1 MGAED
6 DVWGPEGPEPAPG
19 STRGRFPNYTVA
31 IHGCRADNLALMSLE
46 FSALVVLHGAC
57 ALVYALLSALIVV
70 RRPLSR
76 TAAWLALACL
86 VTAFWAVSV
95 VLFRDTPTTGLPG
108 WLELARAGAWYGF
121 ILHLYRRS
129 VAARGQLMQA
139 FSTMGLLAL
148 LVVGGLALT
157 NMLESQTPNTLW
169 LVGVGVRLGI
179 AVCNILLLENLYFN
193 TPPETRWHVNLLCV
207 ALGGM
212 FLYDLVLYSDA
223 ALFHG
228 ISRPLFESRAP
239 ATMIAAP
246 LIAIAAVRDRRW
258 KVDIHVSRDVV
269 FHSLT
274 LVISGVFLMGLA
286 LTGEVF
292 RRGGAEWGH
301 VVEVSLLCAGV
312 VTIAVL
318 LTSGSMRSRIRGVLV
333 DNFFSHRY
341 DYRREWMRCID
352 TLTAPDA
359 FIGLHK
365 RAIRAV
371 AEVVD
376 SPAGVLFVRA
386 PEDVAFQWAGSLNT
400 PAVTAPIP
408 PGHPIVP
415 AFADGDRIAVL
426 EELPEAASWFAEI
439 PRAWLA
445 VPLNHFGNLIGFVVL
460 ARSRAQFKLDHEVFQ
475 LLRVVGREV
484 ASRVAEQR
492 AAQILSQTR
501 ELREYSQRFAFVLH
515 DIKNVSGQLSM
526 LLANAE
532 VHADN
537 PEFQRDMLA
546 TVRASV
552 GKITRLLSRLQAD
565 RQERSHALIDPVE
578 RLKEIVE
585 TVLAARPARAPQ
597 RGAKAVP
604 AVIGPPGEGMADPG
618 LPNGLGGIAIDPE
631 SFDAVALH
639 LLNNAIEA
647 SPPNTAVR
655 VEVRREGLSL
665 VIDIADQGPGMSP
678 EFIRDELFR
687 PFASTKGDG
696 HGIGVYQARELL
708 REAGGDLLVLSRA
721 GSGTTMRLLLP
732 MVGAAAVDAPQF
744 AA

>member
-1 MGAED
+1 MGVEF
-6 DVWGPEGPEPAPG
+6 PAL
-19 STRGRFPNYTVA
+19 
-31 IHGCRADNLALMSLE
+31 I
-46 FSALVVLHGAC
+46 VLHGAC
-57 ALVYALLSALIVV
+57 AFVYAVLCALILV
-70 RRPLSR
+70 RPPLSR
-76 TAAWLALACL
+76 TAAWLALACF
-86 VTAFWAVSV
+86 VTAAWAVTV
-95 VLFRDTPTTGLPG
+95 VVFHDAPTSGAPG
-108 WLELARAGAWYGF
+108 WLELARAAAWYGF

-129 VAARGQLMQA
+129 VVRGQLMQA

-148 LVVGGLALT
+148 LVIGGLVLT
-157 NMLESQTPNTLW
+157 NMLESPAPGVLW

-193 TPPETRWHVNLLCV
+193 TPLESRWHINLLCV

-239 ATMIAAP
+239 AAIIAAP
-246 LIAIAAVRDRRW
+246 LIAISAVRDRRW
-258 KVDIHVSRDVV
+258 KIDIHVSREVV

-274 LVISGVFLMGLA
+274 LVISGMFLIALA

-312 VTIAVL
+312 VTIAVM
-318 LTSGSMRSRIRGVLV
+318 LTSGSMRSRMRGLLV
-333 DNFFSHRY
+333 DNFFTHRY
-341 DYRREWMRCID
+341 DYRREWMRCIE

-408 PGHPIVP
+408 PGHPLVP

-426 EELPEAASWFAEI
+426 EELPDAASWFAEI

-460 ARSRAQFKLDHEVFQ
+460 TRSRAQFKLDYEVFQ

-532 VHADN
+532 VHAEN
-537 PEFQRDMLA
+537 PEFQRDMLS

-565 RQERSHALIDPVE
+565 RQERSHALIDPLE

-585 TVLAARPARAPQ
+585 TTPVARPHNMPAPYVSEGFGSGPAIDRRSAGAPLDQ
-597 RGAKAVP
+597 TSAWRGIEV
-604 AVIGPPGEGMADPG
+604 VG
-618 LPNGLGGIAIDPE
+618 LNQDGSFAHQLGGVAIEAE
-631 SFDAVALH
+631 SFDAVATH

-647 SPPNTAVR
+647 SPPNVPVR
-655 VEVRREGLSL
+655 VEVRREALSMI
-665 VIDIADQGPGMSP
+665 IDIVDEGPGMSP

-687 PFASTKGDG
+687 PFASTKDAG

-708 REAGGDLLVLSRA
+708 REAGGDLLVLSRL

-732 MVGAAAVDAPQF
+732 IVRTAPVDTPRF

>member
-1 MGAED
+1 M
-6 DVWGPEGPEPAPG
+6 GPEE
-19 STRGRFPNYTVA
+19 
-31 IHGCRADNLALMSLE
+31 L
-46 FSALVVLHGAC
+46 SALVVLHALC
-57 ALVYALLSALIVV
+57 ALVYGVLCALILA
-70 RRPLSR
+70 RRPLNR
-76 TAAWLALACL
+76 TPAWLALACFT
-86 VTAFWAVSV
+86 TALWALAVALDRSSPV
-95 VLFRDTPTTGLPG
+95 TGLPG
-108 WLELARAGAWYGF
+108 WLEMARAAAWYAF

-139 FSTMGLLAL
+139 FATMGLLAF
-148 LVVGGLALT
+148 LVVGGLTLT
-157 NMLESQTPNTLW
+157 NLLESPTPATLW
-169 LVGVGVRLGI
+169 LLGIGVRLGI
-179 AVCNILLLENLYFN
+179 AVCNVLLLENLYFN
-193 TPPETRWHVNLLCV
+193 TPVEARWHINLLCV
-207 ALGGM
+207 AIGGM
-212 FLYDLVLYSDA
+212 FLYDLVLYADA
-223 ALFHG
+223 ALFHV

-239 ATMIAAP
+239 VAIIAAP
-246 LIAIAAVRDRRW
+246 LIAIAATRDRRW
-258 KVDIHVSRDVV
+258 NVDIHVSRDVV

-274 LVISGVFLMGLA
+274 LVMSGVFLIGLA

-292 RRGGAEWGH
+292 RRSGAEWGH

-312 VTIAVL
+312 ATIAVM
-318 LTSGSMRSRIRGVLV
+318 LTSGSMRSRLRGVLV

-359 FIGLHK
+359 FTGLYK
-365 RAIRAV
+365 RAILAV

-400 PAVTAPIP
+400 PAVTEPIP
-408 PGHPIVP
+408 PGHDLIA
-415 AFADGDRIAVL
+415 AFGDGDRIAVL
-426 EELPEAASWFAEI
+426 EQLPDADIWFREI

-445 VPLNHFGNLIGFVVL
+445 VPLSHFGNLIGCVVL
-460 ARSRAQFKLDHEVFQ
+460 ARSRAPFKLDHEVFQ

-484 ASRVAEQR
+484 ASRIAEER

-501 ELREYSQRFAFVLH
+501 ELRDYSQRFAFVLH

-552 GKITRLLSRLQAD
+552 GKISRLLSRLQAE
-565 RQERSHALIDPVE
+565 RQERVHALIDPLE
-578 RLKEIVE
+578 RLRDIVE
-585 TVLAARPARAPQ
+585 TAATTS
-597 RGAKAVP
+597 RGTIT
-604 AVIGPPGEGMADPG
+604 VIGPVIGPVTGNSPRGDPG
-618 LPNGLGGIAIDPE
+618 AGAGGGQRGDGRALGGIAIDPE
-631 SFDAVALH
+631 AFDAVAAH

-647 SPPNTAVR
+647 SPPNAEVR
-655 VEVRREGLSL
+655 VEVRRETLSMM
-665 VIDIADQGPGMSP
+665 IDIVDSGPGMSP

-687 PFASTKGDG
+687 PFASTKRAG

-708 REAGGDLLVLSRA
+708 REAGGDLLVLSRV
-721 GSGTTMRLLLP
+721 GSGTTMRMLLP
-732 MVGAAAVDAPQF
+732 MVRLASVDAPPV

>member
-1 MGAED
+1 
-6 DVWGPEGPEPAPG
+6 
-19 STRGRFPNYTVA
+19 
-31 IHGCRADNLALMSLE
+31 MSVD
-46 FSALVVLHGAC
+46 FSAMIVLHGGCAFVYAVLC
-57 ALVYALLSALIVV
+57 ALILA
-70 RRPLSR
+70 RPPISR
-76 TAAWLALACL
+76 TAAYLALACL
-86 VTAFWAVSV
+86 VTALWAFSV
-95 VLFRDTPTTGLPG
+95 VIFRDAPGSGPSG
-108 WLELARAGAWYGF
+108 WLELARAAAWYAF

-139 FSTMGLLAL
+139 FSTMGLLAFL
-148 LVVGGLALT
+148 MVGGLVLS
-157 NMLESQTPNTLW
+157 NLLQGQTPGTLW
-169 LVGVGVRLGI
+169 LVGIGVRLGI
-179 AVCNILLLENLYFN
+179 AVCNILMLENLYFN
-193 TPPETRWHVNLLCV
+193 TPPEARWHVNLLCV

-258 KVDIHVSRDVV
+258 KVDIHVSRGVV

-292 RRGGAEWGH
+292 RRVGAEWGH

-312 VTIAVL
+312 VTIAVM

-333 DNFFSHRY
+333 DNFFSARY

-365 RAIRAV
+365 RAIGAV

-408 PGHPIVP
+408 PGHPLVP

-426 EELPEAASWFAEI
+426 EELPDAATWFEEI

-460 ARSRAQFKLDHEVFQ
+460 ARSRAPFKLDREVFQ

-501 ELREYSQRFAFVLH
+501 ELRDYSQRFAFVLH

-532 VHADN
+532 VHAEN

-552 GKITRLLSRLQAD
+552 GKITRLLARLQAD
-565 RQERSHALIDPVE
+565 RRERSHALIDPVE

-585 TVLAARPARAPQ
+585 TAMEARSAG
-597 RGAKAVP
+597 RGVAIA
-604 AVIGPPGEGMADPG
+604 G
-618 LPNGLGGIAIDPE
+618 LTGDGLVASQLGGVAIDAE
-631 SFDAVALH
+631 SFDAVAAH

-647 SPPNTAVR
+647 SPPDSEVR
-655 VEVRREGLSL
+655 VEVRREALSV
-665 VIDIADQGPGMSP
+665 VIDIIDEGAGMSP

-696 HGIGVYQARELL
+696 HGIGVYQARELV
-708 REAGGDLLVLSRA
+708 REAGGDLLVLSRV

-732 MVGAAAVDAPQF
+732 MVRVAAADEPRF

>member
-1 MGAED
+1 MSFTF
-6 DVWGPEGPEPAPG
+6 PAM
-19 STRGRFPNYTVA
+19 V
-31 IHGCRADNLALMSLE
+31 I
-46 FSALVVLHGAC
+46 LHGGC
-57 ALVYALLSALIVV
+57 ALVYAILSALILI
-70 RRPLSR
+70 RRPLNR
-76 TAAWLALACL
+76 TAAWLGFACL
-86 VTAFWAVSV
+86 ITASWAVSV
-95 VLFRDTPTTGLPG
+95 ALYWATPASGLPG
-108 WLELARAGAWYGF
+108 WLELARSAAWYGF

-129 VAARGQLMQA
+129 VAVRGQMMQA
-139 FSTMGLLAL
+139 FSTMGLLTF
-148 LVVGGLALT
+148 LVVGGLTLT
-157 NMLESQTPNTLW
+157 NLLDGQAPSTFW
-169 LVGVGVRLGI
+169 LLDIGVRLGI

-193 TPPETRWHVNLLCV
+193 TPPEARWHVNLLCV
-207 ALGGM
+207 ALGGL
-212 FLYDLVLYSDA
+212 FLYDLVLYADA
-223 ALFHG
+223 ALFREM
-228 ISRPLFESRAP
+228 SRKIFEGRAP
-239 ATMIAAP
+239 AMMIAAP
-246 LIAIAAVRDRRW
+246 LIAIAAARDRRW
-258 KVDIHVSRDVV
+258 KVDIHVSREVV

-286 LTGEVF
+286 VTGEIF

-301 VVEVSLLCAGV
+301 VAEVTLVSTGLV
-312 VTIAVL
+312 AVAVM

-352 TLTAPDA
+352 MLTAPDA

-365 RAIRAV
+365 RAVRAI

-408 PGHPIVP
+408 PGHPLIP
-415 AFADGDRIAVL
+415 LFGDGDGIAVL
-426 EELPEAASWFAEI
+426 DSGPDAREWFPEI

-460 ARSRAQFKLDHEVFQ
+460 TRSRAQFKLDPEVFE

-492 AAQILSQTR
+492 SAQILSQTR

-552 GKITRLLSRLQAD
+552 GKITRLLTRLQAE
-565 RQERSHALIDPVE
+565 RQERSHALINPVE
-578 RLKEIVE
+578 RLRQVIDGIRLSRGVSVALTDDAAVDGLAMDVE
-585 TVLAARPARAPQ
+585 A
-597 RGAKAVP
+597 
-604 AVIGPPGEGMADPG
+604 
-618 LPNGLGGIAIDPE
+618 
-631 SFDAVALH
+631 FDAVIVH

-647 SPPNTAVR
+647 SHPGGEIRIDT
-655 VEVRREGLSL
+655 RREGMSMI
-665 VIDIADQGPGMSP
+665 IDLTDDGPGMSP

-708 REAGGDLLVLSRA
+708 REAGGDLLVLSQA

-732 MVGAAAVDAPQF
+732 VVRAAIADAPRAAA
-744 AA
+744 

>member
-1 MGAED
+1 
-6 DVWGPEGPEPAPG
+6 
-19 STRGRFPNYTVA
+19 
-31 IHGCRADNLALMSLE
+31 MSLA
-46 FSALVVLHGAC
+46 FPAMVVLHGGC
-57 ALVYALLSALIVV
+57 AVVYLILSALILV

-76 TAAWLALACL
+76 TAVWLAAACL
-86 VTAFWAVSV
+86 ITMAWALSVAFYWR
-95 VLFRDTPTTGLPG
+95 FPTVGVPS
-108 WLELARAGAWYGF
+108 WLELARSAAWYGF

-129 VAARGQLMQA
+129 IDARGQLMQV
-139 FSTMGLLAL
+139 FSTMGLIAL
-148 LVVGGLALT
+148 LLVGGLALT
-157 NMLESQTPNTLW
+157 TLLGGQAPSTLW
-169 LVGVGVRLGI
+169 LINIGVRLGI

-193 TPPETRWHVNLLCV
+193 TPADARWHVNLLCV

-223 ALFHG
+223 ALFRD
-228 ISRPLFESRAP
+228 ISRPLIEGRAP

-246 LIAIAAVRDRRW
+246 LIAIAAARDRRW

-274 LVISGVFLMGLA
+274 LIISGIFLMGLG
-286 LTGEVF
+286 LTGEIF
-292 RRGGAEWGH
+292 RRGGAEWGQ
-301 VVEVSLLCAGV
+301 VAQVSLVCAGL

-318 LTSGSMRSRIRGVLV
+318 LTSGSMRSRIRGILV

-365 RAIRAV
+365 RAVRAI

-408 PGHPIVP
+408 PGHPLVP
-415 AFADGDRIAVL
+415 AFADGDRVVVL
-426 EELPEAASWFAEI
+426 EELPGASEWFEEI

-460 ARSRAQFKLDHEVFQ
+460 TRSRAQFKLDWEVFE
-475 LLRVVGREV
+475 LLRVIGREV

-492 AAQILSQTR
+492 SAQILSQTR

-532 VHADN
+532 VHAEN
-537 PEFQRDMLA
+537 PEFQKDMLA

-552 GKITRLLSRLQAD
+552 GKITRLLTRLQPD
-565 RQERSHALIDPVE
+565 RQERSHALIDPAE
-578 RLKEIVE
+578 RV
-585 TVLAARPARAPQ
+585 R
-597 RGAKAVP
+597 
-604 AVIGPPGEGMADPG
+604 AVIGSGSNVRSAQVDLIDGAG
-618 LPNGLGGIAIDPE
+618 TGGVAIDPE
-631 SFDAVALH
+631 SFDAVVSH

-647 SPPNTAVR
+647 SAPGVPVR
-655 VEVRREGLSL
+655 IEIRPDAMSM
-665 VIDIADQGPGMSP
+665 VIDIIDEGPGMSP

-687 PFASTKGDG
+687 PFSSTKGGG

-708 REAGGDLLVLSRA
+708 REAGGDLLVLSREK
-721 GSGTTMRLLLP
+721 SGTTMRLLLP
-732 MVGAAAVDAPQF
+732 VVRGAVVDAV
-744 AA
+744 

>member
-1 MGAED
+1 
-6 DVWGPEGPEPAPG
+6 
-19 STRGRFPNYTVA
+19 
-31 IHGCRADNLALMSLE
+31 MSLE

-57 ALVYALLSALIVV
+57 AFVYTLLSALIVV

-86 VTAFWAVSV
+86 VTAFWAVAV
-95 VLFRDTPTTGLPG
+95 VWFRNAPTTGLPG

-157 NMLESQTPNTLW
+157 NLLESQTPSTLW
-169 LVGVGVRLGI
+169 LVGIGVRLGI

-246 LIAIAAVRDRRW
+246 LIAMAAVRDRRW

-426 EELPEAASWFAEI
+426 EELPDAASWFQEI

-578 RLKEIVE
+578 RLREIVDAA
-585 TVLAARPARAPQ
+585 LAARASRMNS
-597 RGAKAVP
+597 VP
-604 AVIGPPGEGMADPG
+604 AVIGPMGEGTLDPA
-618 LPNGLGGIAIDPE
+618 LLNGLGGVAIDPE
-631 SFDAVALH
+631 SFDAVAAH
-639 LLNNAIEA
+639 LLDNAIEA
-647 SPPNTAVR
+647 SPPDRPVR
-655 VEVRREGLSL
+655 VAARREGLSM
-665 VIDIADQGPGMSP
+665 VIDIADEGAGMSP
-678 EFIRDELFR
+678 EVVRDELFR

-708 REAGGDLLVLSRA
+708 REAGGDLLVLSRV

-732 MVGAAAVDAPQF
+732 MVGAVSVDVPQF

>member
-1 MGAED
+1 MSFTF
-6 DVWGPEGPEPAPG
+6 PAM
-19 STRGRFPNYTVA
+19 V
-31 IHGCRADNLALMSLE
+31 I
-46 FSALVVLHGAC
+46 LHGGC
-57 ALVYALLSALIVV
+57 ALVYAILSALILI
-70 RRPLSR
+70 RRPLNR
-76 TAAWLALACL
+76 TAAWLGFACL
-86 VTAFWAVSV
+86 ITASWAVSV
-95 VLFRDTPTTGLPG
+95 ALYWVTPASGLPG
-108 WLELARAGAWYGF
+108 WLELARSAAWYGF

-129 VAARGQLMQA
+129 VAVRGQMMQA
-139 FSTMGLLAL
+139 FSTMGLLTF
-148 LVVGGLALT
+148 LVVGGLTLT
-157 NMLESQTPNTLW
+157 NLLYGQAPSTFW
-169 LVGVGVRLGI
+169 LLDIGVRLGI

-193 TPPETRWHVNLLCV
+193 TPPEARWHVNLLCV
-207 ALGGM
+207 ALGGL
-212 FLYDLVLYSDA
+212 FLYDLVLYADA
-223 ALFHG
+223 ALFREM
-228 ISRPLFESRAP
+228 SRKIFEGRAP
-239 ATMIAAP
+239 AMMIAAP
-246 LIAIAAVRDRRW
+246 LIAIAAARDRRW
-258 KVDIHVSRDVV
+258 KVDIHVSREVV

-286 LTGEVF
+286 VTGEIF

-301 VVEVSLLCAGV
+301 VAEVTLVSTGLV
-312 VTIAVL
+312 AVAVM

-352 TLTAPDA
+352 MLTAPDA

-365 RAIRAV
+365 RAVRAI

-408 PGHPIVP
+408 PGHPLIP
-415 AFADGDRIAVL
+415 LFGDGDGIAVL
-426 EELPEAASWFAEI
+426 DSGPDAREWFPEI

-460 ARSRAQFKLDHEVFQ
+460 TRSRAQFKLDPEVFE

-492 AAQILSQTR
+492 SAQILSQTR

-552 GKITRLLSRLQAD
+552 GKITRLLTRLQAE
-565 RQERSHALIDPVE
+565 RQERSHALINPVE
-578 RLKEIVE
+578 RLRQVIDGIRLSRGVSVALTDDAAVDGLAMDVE
-585 TVLAARPARAPQ
+585 A
-597 RGAKAVP
+597 
-604 AVIGPPGEGMADPG
+604 
-618 LPNGLGGIAIDPE
+618 
-631 SFDAVALH
+631 FDAVIVH

-647 SPPNTAVR
+647 SHPGGEIRIDT
-655 VEVRREGLSL
+655 RREGMSMI
-665 VIDIADQGPGMSP
+665 IDLTDDGPGMSP

-708 REAGGDLLVLSRA
+708 REAGGDLLVLSQA

-732 MVGAAAVDAPQF
+732 VVRAAIADAPHAAA
-744 AA
+744 

>member
-1 MGAED
+1 
-6 DVWGPEGPEPAPG
+6 
-19 STRGRFPNYTVA
+19 
-31 IHGCRADNLALMSLE
+31 
-46 FSALVVLHGAC
+46 LVVLHGAC
-57 ALVYALLSALIVV
+57 AVVYAILSALIVA
-70 RRPLSR
+70 RRPVSR
-76 TAAWLALACL
+76 TAAWLTFACL

-95 VLFRDTPTTGLPG
+95 VVFRDTPTTGLPG

-148 LVVGGLALT
+148 LVIGGLTLT
-157 NMLESQTPNTLW
+157 NLLEGQTPATLW

-193 TPPETRWHVNLLCV
+193 TAPEARWHVNLLCV

-258 KVDIHVSRDVV
+258 KVDIHVSREVV

-274 LVISGVFLMGLA
+274 LVMSGVFLMGLA

-359 FIGLHK
+359 YIGLHK

-400 PAVTAPIP
+400 PAVTTPIP

-426 EELPEAASWFAEI
+426 EELPDAAAWFEEI

-460 ARSRAQFKLDHEVFQ
+460 TRSRAQYKLDHEVFQ

-492 AAQILSQTR
+492 AVQILSQTR

-565 RQERSHALIDPVE
+565 RQERSHALIDPME
-578 RLKEIVE
+578 RLKEIVDAA
-585 TVLAARPARAPQ
+585 LAARPAVKAK
-597 RGAKAVP
+597 RGARREPALP
-604 AVIGPPGEGMADPG
+604 AVIGPTGDAPFGGS
-618 LPNGLGGIAIDPE
+618 GLGGVAIDPE
-631 SFDAVALH
+631 AFDAVATH

-647 SPPNTAVR
+647 TPPAVPVR
-655 VEVRREGLSL
+655 VDMRREGLSM
-665 VIDIADQGPGMSP
+665 VIDIVDEGPGMSP

-696 HGIGVYQARELL
+696 HGIGVFQARELL
-708 REAGGDLLVLSRA
+708 REAGGDLLVLSRV

-732 MVGAAAVDAPQF
+732 MVGAASVDAPQV

>member
-1 MGAED
+1 MSFNF
-6 DVWGPEGPEPAPG
+6 PAMM
-19 STRGRFPNYTVA
+19 T
-31 IHGCRADNLALMSLE
+31 
-46 FSALVVLHGAC
+46 LHGGGA
-57 ALVYALLSALIVV
+57 AIYAILCGLILV

-76 TAAWLALACL
+76 SAAWLALACL
-86 VTAFWAVSV
+86 ITALWAAAV
-95 VLFRDTPTTGLPG
+95 VLCPSTPTSGLPG
-108 WLELARAGAWYGF
+108 WLELARSAAWYAF

-129 VAARGQLMQA
+129 VAASGQLMQA
-139 FSTMGLLAL
+139 FSTMGLLGF
-148 LVVGGLALT
+148 LVVGGLVLT
-157 NMLESQTPNTLW
+157 NLVEGQTPATLW
-169 LVGVGVRLGI
+169 LVGIGVRLGI
-179 AVCNILLLENLYFN
+179 AVCNLLLLENLYFN
-193 TPPETRWHVNLLCV
+193 TPPEARWHVNLLCV

-212 FLYDLVLYSDA
+212 FLYDLVLYSEA
-223 ALFHG
+223 VLFHA

-246 LIAIAAVRDRRW
+246 LLALAAVRDRRW

-274 LVISGVFLMGLA
+274 LVISGLFLMGLA

-292 RRGGAEWGH
+292 RRTGAEWGH
-301 VVEVSLLCAGV
+301 IAEVSLLCAGV

-318 LTSGSMRSRIRGVLV
+318 LTSGSMRSRVRSGLV

-352 TLTAPDA
+352 TLTTPDA
-359 FIGLHK
+359 FVGLHK

-408 PGHPIVP
+408 PGHPLVP
-415 AFADGDRIAVL
+415 TFADGDRIAVL
-426 EELPEAASWFAEI
+426 EQLPDAATWFEEI

-460 ARSRAQFKLDHEVFQ
+460 ARSRAPFKLDREVFQ

-501 ELREYSQRFAFVLH
+501 ELRDYSQRFAFVLH

-565 RQERSHALIDPVE
+565 RQERNHALIDPVA
-578 RLKEIVE
+578 RMNDIIATAPE
-585 TVLAARPARAPQ
+585 TRSPGSCSNTVTI
-597 RGAKAVP
+597 
-604 AVIGPPGEGMADPG
+604 IGLTGDGT
-618 LPNGLGGIAIDPE
+618 LSQLGGVAIDAE
-631 SFDAVALH
+631 SFDAVAAH
-639 LLNNAIEA
+639 LLDNAIEA
-647 SPPNTAVR
+647 SPTDQSVR
-655 VEVRREGLSL
+655 VEVRRESLS
-665 VIDIADQGPGMSP
+665 VIIDITDTGSGMTP

-687 PFASTKGDG
+687 PFASTKRDG
-696 HGIGVYQARELL
+696 HGIGVWQARELL
-708 REAGGDLLVLSRA
+708 REAGGDLLVLSRV

-732 MVGAAAVDAPQF
+732 MVRAAAADAPQY

>member
-1 MGAED
+1 MSFTF
-6 DVWGPEGPEPAPG
+6 PAM
-19 STRGRFPNYTVA
+19 V
-31 IHGCRADNLALMSLE
+31 I
-46 FSALVVLHGAC
+46 LHGGC
-57 ALVYALLSALIVV
+57 ALVYAILSALILI
-70 RRPLSR
+70 RRPLNR
-76 TAAWLALACL
+76 TAAWLGFACL
-86 VTAFWAVSV
+86 ITASWAVSV
-95 VLFRDTPTTGLPG
+95 TLYWVTPASGLPG
-108 WLELARAGAWYGF
+108 WLELARSAAWYGF

-129 VAARGQLMQA
+129 VAVRGQMMQA
-139 FSTMGLLAL
+139 FSTMGLLTF
-148 LVVGGLALT
+148 LVVGGLTLT
-157 NMLESQTPNTLW
+157 NLLDGQAPSTFW
-169 LVGVGVRLGI
+169 LLDIGVRLGI

-193 TPPETRWHVNLLCV
+193 TPPEARWHVNLLCV
-207 ALGGM
+207 ALGGL
-212 FLYDLVLYSDA
+212 FLYDLVLYADA
-223 ALFHG
+223 ALFREM
-228 ISRPLFESRAP
+228 SRKIFEGRAP
-239 ATMIAAP
+239 AMMIAAP
-246 LIAIAAVRDRRW
+246 LIAIAAARDRRW
-258 KVDIHVSRDVV
+258 KVDIHVSREVV

-286 LTGEVF
+286 VTGEIF

-301 VVEVSLLCAGV
+301 VAEVTLVSTGLV
-312 VTIAVL
+312 AVAVM

-352 TLTAPDA
+352 MLTAPDA

-365 RAIRAV
+365 RAVRAI

-408 PGHPIVP
+408 PGHPLIP
-415 AFADGDRIAVL
+415 LFGDGDGIAVL
-426 EELPEAASWFAEI
+426 DSGPDAREWFPEI

-460 ARSRAQFKLDHEVFQ
+460 TRSRAQFKLDPEVFE

-492 AAQILSQTR
+492 SAQILSQTR

-552 GKITRLLSRLQAD
+552 GKITRLLTRLQAE
-565 RQERSHALIDPVE
+565 RQERSHALINPVE
-578 RLKEIVE
+578 RLRQVIDGIRLSRGVSVALTDDAAVDGLAMDVE
-585 TVLAARPARAPQ
+585 A
-597 RGAKAVP
+597 
-604 AVIGPPGEGMADPG
+604 
-618 LPNGLGGIAIDPE
+618 
-631 SFDAVALH
+631 FDAVIVH

-647 SPPNTAVR
+647 SHPGGEIRIDT
-655 VEVRREGLSL
+655 RREGMSMI
-665 VIDIADQGPGMSP
+665 IDLTDDGPGMSP

-708 REAGGDLLVLSRA
+708 REAGGDLLVLSQA

-732 MVGAAAVDAPQF
+732 VVRAAIADAPHAAA
-744 AA
+744 

>member
-1 MGAED
+1 
-6 DVWGPEGPEPAPG
+6 
-19 STRGRFPNYTVA
+19 
-31 IHGCRADNLALMSLE
+31 MSLD
-46 FSALVVLHGAC
+46 FSALVVLHCAC
-57 ALVYALLSALIVV
+57 AFVYLSLCALILT

-76 TAAWLALACL
+76 TAVYLGLACL
-86 VTAFWAVSV
+86 
-95 VLFRDTPTTGLPG
+95 TTGLWAGAVVVFRDHPETGAPG
-108 WLELARAGAWYGF
+108 WLELARSAAWYAF

-129 VAARGQLMQA
+129 VARGQLIQA
-139 FSTMGLLAL
+139 FSTMGLLGFL
-148 LVVGGLALT
+148 MVGGLVLT
-157 NMLESQTPNTLW
+157 NLAEGQTPATLW
-169 LVGVGVRLGI
+169 LVGIGVRLGI
-179 AVCNILLLENLYFN
+179 AVCNLLLLENLYFN
-193 TPPETRWHVNLLCV
+193 TPAEARWHINLLSV

-223 ALFHG
+223 ALFHT
-228 ISRPLFESRAP
+228 ISRPLFESRAL
-239 ATMIAAP
+239 AAIIAAP
-246 LIAIAAVRDRRW
+246 LLALAAVRDRRW

-274 LVISGVFLMGLA
+274 LVISGLFLIGLA

-292 RRGGAEWGH
+292 RRTGAEWGH
-301 VVEVSLLCAGV
+301 VAEVSLLCAGLF
-312 VTIAVL
+312 TIAVL
-318 LTSGSMRSRIRGVLV
+318 LTSGSMRSRARRVLV
-333 DNFFSHRY
+333 DNFFTHRY

-359 FIGLHK
+359 FVGLHK

-400 PAVTAPIP
+400 PAVTGPVP
-408 PGHPIVP
+408 PGHPLVP
-415 AFADGDRIAVL
+415 KFADGDRIVAL
-426 EELPEAASWFAEI
+426 EELTGATAWFEEI

-445 VPLNHFGNLIGFVVL
+445 VPLNHFGSLIGFVVL
-460 ARSRAQFKLDHEVFQ
+460 ARSRAPFRLDREVFE

-484 ASRVAEQR
+484 ASRLAEQR

-501 ELREYSQRFAFVLH
+501 ELRDYSQRFAFVLH

-565 RQERSHALIDPVE
+565 RQERSHALIDPVA
-578 RLKEIVE
+578 RLKDVIGTILDAAPAGTAIVSPG
-585 TVLAARPARAPQ
+585 VDAARTAQ
-597 RGAKAVP
+597 
-604 AVIGPPGEGMADPG
+604 
-618 LPNGLGGIAIDPE
+618 LGGVAIDAE
-631 SFDAVALH
+631 SFDAVAAH

-647 SPPNTAVR
+647 SPPDQQVQ
-655 VEVRREGLSL
+655 VEVRREAMSV
-665 VIDIADQGPGMSP
+665 VIDIIDGGSGMTP

-687 PFASTKGDG
+687 PFASTRRNGL
-696 HGIGVYQARELL
+696 GIGAYQARELL
-708 REAGGDLLVLSRA
+708 REAGGDLLVLSRV

-732 MVGAAAVDAPQF
+732 LVRAAAADTPQF

>member
-1 MGAED
+1 MNLD
-6 DVWGPEGPEPAPG
+6 FPAM
-19 STRGRFPNYTVA
+19 VA
-31 IHGCRADNLALMSLE
+31 
-46 FSALVVLHGAC
+46 LHGGCAVVYAILC
-57 ALVYALLSALIVV
+57 ALILV
-70 RRPLSR
+70 RWPLSR
-76 TAAWLALACL
+76 TAMWLAVACL
-86 VTAFWAVSV
+86 VTAAWALAV
-95 VLFRDTPTTGLPG
+95 VLFQAAPASGAPG
-108 WLELARAGAWYGF
+108 WLELARSAAWYGF

-129 VAARGQLMQA
+129 VAVRGQLMQA
-139 FSTMGLLAL
+139 FSTMGILAL
-148 LVVGGLALT
+148 LTVGGLALT
-157 NMLESQTPNTLW
+157 NLVSAQEPATLW
-169 LVGVGVRLGI
+169 LIGVGVRLGI

-193 TPPETRWHVNLLCV
+193 TPPDARWHVNLLCV

-212 FLYDLVLYSDA
+212 FLYDLILYADA
-223 ALFHG
+223 ALFHA
-228 ISRPLFESRAP
+228 ISRPLFEGRAP

-258 KVDIHVSRDVV
+258 NVDIHVSREVV

-301 VVEVSLLCAGV
+301 VVEVSLVCAGI
-312 VTIAVL
+312 VTVAVM
-318 LTSGSMRSRIRGVLV
+318 LTSGSMRSRVRGLLV

-400 PAVTAPIP
+400 PAVTVPVP
-408 PGHPIVP
+408 PGHPLVP

-426 EELPEAASWFAEI
+426 EELPGAATWFEEI
-439 PRAWLA
+439 PRAWMA

-460 ARSRAQFKLDHEVFQ
+460 ARSRAQFKLDREVFE
-475 LLRVVGREV
+475 LLRVVGSEV
-484 ASRVAEQR
+484 ASRIAEQR

-552 GKITRLLSRLQAD
+552 GKITRLLERLQAD
-565 RQERSHALIDPVE
+565 RNERSHSLIDPLE
-578 RLKEIVE
+578 RLKDIAESAR
-585 TVLAARPARAPQ
+585 LAP
-597 RGAKAVP
+597 GAAQV
-604 AVIGPPGEGMADPG
+604 D
-618 LPNGLGGIAIDPE
+618 LTSGGGGGGVAIDAE
-631 SFDAVALH
+631 SFDAVAAH
-639 LLNNAIEA
+639 LLDNAIEA
-647 SPPNTAVR
+647 SPPAARVR
-655 VEVRREGLSL
+655 VDIRPETLSM
-665 VIDIADQGPGMSP
+665 VIDITDEGPGMSP

-687 PFASTKGDG
+687 PFASTKGG

-708 REAGGDLLVLSRA
+708 REAGGDLLVLSRL

-732 MVGAAAVDAPQF
+732 MVRVAAMESPREAV
-744 AA
+744 

>member
-1 MGAED
+1 
-6 DVWGPEGPEPAPG
+6 
-19 STRGRFPNYTVA
+19 
-31 IHGCRADNLALMSLE
+31 MSVD

-57 ALVYALLSALIVV
+57 AIVYAALCALILG
-70 RRPLSR
+70 RPPLAR
-76 TAAWLALACL
+76 TAVWLALACL
-86 VTAFWAVSV
+86 MTALWAVAV
-95 VLFRDTPTTGLPG
+95 VVFRGHPASGAPG
-108 WLELARAGAWYGF
+108 WLELARSAVWYAF
-121 ILHLYRRS
+121 ILHLYRRT

-139 FSTMGLLAL
+139 FSTMGLLGF
-148 LVVGGLALT
+148 LVVGGLVLT
-157 NMLESQTPNTLW
+157 NLVEGQTPASLW

-179 AVCNILLLENLYFN
+179 AVCNLLLLENLYFN
-193 TPPETRWHVNLLCV
+193 TPPEARWHVNLLCV
-207 ALGGM
+207 ALGGV

-223 ALFHG
+223 ALFHA

-239 ATMIAAP
+239 AAMIAAP
-246 LIAIAAVRDRRW
+246 LLAIAAVRDRRW
-258 KVDIHVSRDVV
+258 KVDIYVSRDVV

-274 LVISGVFLMGLA
+274 LVISGLFLMGLA

-292 RRGGAEWGH
+292 RRTGAEWGH
-301 VVEVSLLCAGV
+301 VAEVSLLCAGV
-312 VTIAVL
+312 FTIAVL
-318 LTSGSMRSRIRGVLV
+318 LTSGSMRSRARSVLV

-359 FIGLHK
+359 FVGLHK

-376 SPAGVLFVRA
+376 SPAGVLFVRT
-386 PEDVAFQWAGSLNT
+386 PEDVAFQWAGTLNT

-408 PGHPIVP
+408 PGHPLVTE
-415 AFADGDRIAVL
+415 FADGDRIAVL
-426 EELPEAASWFAEI
+426 EELPDAAAWFEEI

-460 ARSRAQFKLDHEVFQ
+460 ARSRAPFRLDREVFE

-501 ELREYSQRFAFVLH
+501 ELRDYSQRFAFVLH

-578 RLKEIVE
+578 RLKDIIATTLDAGPAGVAIVGLSPD
-585 TVLAARPARAPQ
+585 TARTSQ
-597 RGAKAVP
+597 
-604 AVIGPPGEGMADPG
+604 
-618 LPNGLGGIAIDPE
+618 LGGVAIDAE
-631 SFDAVALH
+631 AFDAVAAH

-647 SPPNTAVR
+647 SPPGQQVR
-655 VEVRREGLSL
+655 VEVRREALSV
-665 VIDIADQGPGMSP
+665 VIDIIDAGSGMTP

-687 PFASTKGDG
+687 PFASTRRDG
-696 HGIGVYQARELL
+696 HGIGAYQARELL
-708 REAGGDLLVLSRA
+708 REAGGDLLVLSRV

-732 MVGAAAVDAPQF
+732 MVQAAAADTPQY